1 MALALTDLEVRR
13 HRRSRGDL
21 AEYFERAGQRGLVV
35 GWLYLLVV
43 AVVVVLGVSGVLAR
57 GRVAHSF
64 AFHPGLQDALN
75 KIDNILAV
83 AGAVLVLATLVVVGL
98 VKVAGSRRP
107 RIAQIDSWSSREFT
121 DLGKRRRSALRGVLV
136 TVFAGGI
143 PVVASAGVCLAVL
156 TTAIGTEVSS
166 GPNRPIVAALDRL
179 APGSEMVVGYS
190 YAMPMVEDAVSL
202 PLVSRIEAVASG
214 RGVTSHVLRLDLGS
228 LRRGRQQFD
237 ILGVGVSEPAGSPLA
252 WSPSEGCGSVPVGVD
267 RAAGI
272 AAGTAVLIDGSPARV
287 VAVMSGLSATNRI
300 GVVMDQAAM
309 ASCLGQDPSAP
320 VQAVVLDTTAVAA
333 GSILAAAQPGGEP
346 AVVVSR
352 ARYLAN
358 SEKFWTSNVKPITN
372 ILALVSGLVALIA
385 MAGAVNGRLLRNRRE
400 YASKIAAGVSVG
412 ILRSTELLRAAKD
425 GLVASIIGTTLALVV
440 VPLTNMTE
448 PGFDAGVSEKDVLV
462 GCAVGLI
469 GCLGGALL
477 RTARLDRSVDV
488 AESTRI

>member
-1 MALALTDLEVRR
+1 VSG
-13 HRRSRGDL
+13 HFG
-21 AEYFERAGQRGLVV
+21 RAGRRGFAV
-35 GWLYLLVV
+35 GGGYLLV
-43 AVVVVLGVSGVLAR
+43 AAGLAVLGVSGALS
-57 GRVAHSF
+57 GLRVAHSF

-75 KIDNILAV
+75 EIDNVLAV
-83 AGAVLVLATLVVVGL
+83 AGAVLVVATLTAVGL
-98 VKVAGSRRP
+98 VKVGGFRSP
-107 RIAQIDSWSSREFT
+107 RVAQVDSWSSREFT
-121 DLGKRRRSALRGVLV
+121 DLGRRRRSRVRSVLV
-136 TVFAGGI
+136 AVFAGGI

-156 TTAIGTEVSS
+156 TTSIGTEVSS

-179 APGSEMVVGYS
+179 APGGELVVGFS

-202 PLVSRIEAVASG
+202 PLVSRIEAAAG
-214 RGVTSHVLRLDLGS
+214 ARGVGSHVLRLDLGS
-228 LRRGRQQFD
+228 LSSSAGQYD

-252 WSPSEGCGSVPVGVD
+252 WSAAQGCGDISAAVD

-272 AAGTAVLIDGSPARV
+272 PAGSSVSIDGSPVRV
-287 VAVMSGLSATNRI
+287 VAVTSGLSATNRI

-309 ASCLGQDPSAP
+309 ATCLEQDPSAP
-320 VQAVVLDTTAVAA
+320 VQAVVLDTSAA
-333 GSILAAAQPGGEP
+333 QARLILAAADRGAEP

-400 YASKIAAGVSVG
+400 YASKLASGVSIGV
-412 ILRSTELLRAAKD
+412 LRSTELLRAAKD
-425 GLVASIIGTTLALVV
+425 GLVASIIGSILGLVV

-448 PGFDAGVSEKDVLV
+448 PGFDAGVSEKDILV
-462 GCAVGLI
+462 GCAVGLV

-477 RTARLDRSVDV
+477 RTARLDRTVDV